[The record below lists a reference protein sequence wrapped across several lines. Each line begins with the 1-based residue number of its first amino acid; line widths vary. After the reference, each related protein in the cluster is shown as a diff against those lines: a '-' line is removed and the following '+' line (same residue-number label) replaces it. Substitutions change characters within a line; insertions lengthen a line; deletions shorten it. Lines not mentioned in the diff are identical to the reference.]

1 MTLVC
6 PHWECV
12 QYSCTKPWH
21 WTSFIVHLFHVRSQH
36 LLAAIST
43 KKTEMDSLSDFS
55 GGGHHVPVERLHFLS
70 TLFLSFD
77 SVDPEPAAPTPSPR
91 LLPPAALHCWP
102 GPQLLYCPYL
112 HVCVRACVSSCTH
125 TQLMKS
131 KCLDAV
137 VTAVRPSQFL
147 RPEATAGAGWSTCER
162 NDTQIS
168 ELMFSFINCLQQFIK
183 HYLRCAFHSCNWC
196 SACHFLQMRRSRLS
210 LLLLST
216 HLRFSSQHL
225 YSNYLIIH
233 TDLLFRLCPAHL
245 SH

>member
-1 MTLVC
+1 MWGHNIYWPQSQQRKLKWTALVISVAGGIMCQWSVCTSCPLSSSASTPWTLN
-6 PHWECV
+6 
-12 QYSCTKPWH
+12 
-21 WTSFIVHLFHVRSQH
+21 
-36 LLAAIST
+36 LL
-43 KKTEMDSLSDFS
+43 
-55 GGGHHVPVERLHFLS
+55 
-70 TLFLSFD
+70 
-77 SVDPEPAAPTPSPR
+77 PR
-91 LLPPAALHCWP
+91 LLPPAGLHCWP

-112 HVCVRACVSSCTH
+112 HVCARACVSSCTH

-147 RPEATAGAGWSTCER
+147 RPEATAGADWSTCER

-183 HYLRCAFHSCNWC
+183 HYLRRAFHSCNWC
-196 SACHFLQMRRSRLS
+196 SACHFLQMRRSCLS